1 MVTAS
6 RKRRHRKAEVA
17 REQGLA
23 VARRLLLKG
32 GPAAVTLVN
41 VGQEVGMGH
50 SNILHHFGSATNLQH
65 DLMREM
71 IQDLSTA
78 LGEAAVEPASGKPLS
93 RSMVAKTFKAF
104 GREGGGLLA
113 AWLVLSNSTDHLK
126 MIDGAIDELKATL
139 LASGSS
145 QIVEENISSIILVVA
160 LCALGD
166 ALIGKYLK
174 TMLDLPAD
182 ASETFLSDILS
193 VILSNDPNMLNL

>member
-1 MVTAS
+1 
-6 RKRRHRKAEVA
+6 
-17 REQGLA
+17 
-23 VARRLLLKG
+23 
-32 GPAAVTLVN
+32 
-41 VGQEVGMGH
+41 
-50 SNILHHFGSATNLQH
+50 
-65 DLMREM
+65 
-71 IQDLSTA
+71 
-78 LGEAAVEPASGKPLS
+78 
-93 RSMVAKTFKAF
+93 
-104 GREGGGLLA
+104 
-113 AWLVLSNSTDHLK
+113 

-174 TMLDLPAD
+174 TTLDLPAD